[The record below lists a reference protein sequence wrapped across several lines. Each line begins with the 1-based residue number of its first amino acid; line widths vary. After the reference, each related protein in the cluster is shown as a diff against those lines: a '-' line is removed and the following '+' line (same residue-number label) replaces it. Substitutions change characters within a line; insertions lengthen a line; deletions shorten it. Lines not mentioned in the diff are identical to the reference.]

1 MIVTQ
6 AAAKLSS
13 SAREAMMNTKPG
25 HTPQATEFMHG
36 ASAPNAGAK
45 AALMLDS
52 LLRQH
57 NATRRTLQTWFDA
70 RLTRRR

>member
-1 MIVTQ
+1 
-6 AAAKLSS
+6 
-13 SAREAMMNTKPG
+13 MNTKPG

-45 AALMLDS
+45 AALMLDT

-57 NATRRTLQTWFDA
+57 KATRRTLQTWFDA